1 MSRDDRTNIFKCIIK
16 KRGKCFVVYI
26 VKWMQSD
33 PDYWTDEMFIKIM
46 TGQKYTHSLK
56 KAVQIA
62 HIIDA
67 QVGGSEYKVTLV
79 ERYNNVILSGDAVL
93 RDDAHQPY
101 LSDQS
106 DIFEQ
111 YDQGYQKIP
120 TGTLYYSIYG
130 NCYSL
135 YDLDDNKYNLDNNT
149 LGLLDPM
156 HNPIKSWYCT
166 SDDMTNFNPKLTPLS
181 KKELPTLVQ
190 SVKPTIN
197 TSPIMTQIKK
207 DMIYNIKKLEKA
219 LIKAKTEL
227 EALT

>member
-16 KRGKCFVVYI
+16 KRGKCFEVYI
-26 VKWMQSD
+26 VKWLQGD

-101 LSDQS
+101 LSDQY

-130 NCYSL
+130 NCYLL
-135 YDLDDNKYNLDNNT
+135 YDLDDNKYNLDN
-149 LGLLDPM
+149 
-156 HNPIKSWYCT
+156 HI
-166 SDDMTNFNPKLTPLS
+166 SDDMTNFNPKLT
-181 KKELPTLVQ
+181 
-190 SVKPTIN
+190 
-197 TSPIMTQIKK
+197 PIMTQIKK
-207 DMIYNIKKLEKA
+207 DMIYNIQKLEKELA
-219 LIKAKTEL
+219 KAKTEL
-227 EALT
+227 KALK